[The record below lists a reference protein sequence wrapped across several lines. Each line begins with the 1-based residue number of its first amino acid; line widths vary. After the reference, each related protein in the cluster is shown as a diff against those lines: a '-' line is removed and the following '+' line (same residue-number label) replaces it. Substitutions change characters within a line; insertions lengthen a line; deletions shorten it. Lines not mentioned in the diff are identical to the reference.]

1 MIILSF
7 QAILTLIPIIVIII
21 LIGAAAGLSRGSNI
35 FTFFGF
41 GSLLGFS
48 KGIGSGGAGK
58 SIKNIKY
65 SKRSNSTLKN
75 IAEMGI
81 IGKSGKLKLV
91 EARKLKYAKISK
103 ISRAMH
109 ASSSSPKLRNRMLF
123 SSMSAKT
130 PLSSASK
137 LHTFSKSETIINP
150 AGGILMAVGNASL
163 GEGLL
168 KDVKNKKQLHSEDKY
183 NKINDKIERTIVN
196 AQNKKNKYAHE
207 VEEKTFAK
215 KQATKIK
222 KSPSFH
228 LKGFG
233 YEGSGNAKAQFT
245 VGLPLIGSPLSSL
258 FSKKVKINRLS
269 GKLEHLQHKQNVL
282 YAKNLQVQNPELY
295 KSVAKQY
302 NIEEKN
308 TKILK
313 NLKQDYYKTS
323 NQSQFNKILSNTT
336 NSAVLVL
343 NKSEHLLD
351 VNNEQYQ
358 PKEEFIK
365 SKLSQ
370 MDIPKQYIDSFDKKR
385 SKILQAS
392 FIKKKSID
400 ADPNIVN
407 KLSIQQVI
415 DNSETVLL
423 GSILFENLLNKEDKN
438 FKISN
443 KDPLINAFENKDQTK
458 IDQILI
464 SNNIKLPQQ
473 KIQNLFKSSQN
484 TAQKIMNDASTEKS
498 EEFAEKI
505 MYKIHEHSQ
514 VAYNEIFKQNL
525 KDTISENNSDLAK
538 LVDKNINSLNSSNA
552 SDFSQQVSK
561 ISNGIGFMLF
571 KKDLNNQALT
581 QEAYN
586 NLKQDINKKAPNLI
600 KSLNNIKIDKQGLT
614 MDKAEQ
620 LYNNSMNTINTY
632 INKTADIAAEKSD
645 KLFSSINTKKLFNQ
659 QSKNELNIHHV
670 KLNYENTIIGRKLK
684 ENIKKDKEKKA
695 IESKK
700 QEEREFRQ
708 EQERERREKQKQ
720 EEDNSKK

>member
-48 KGIGSGGAGK
+48 KGIGGGGAGK

-81 IGKSGKLKLV
+81 ISKSGKLKLI
-91 EARKLKYAKISK
+91 EARKLKYAKMTKISK
-103 ISRAMH
+103 IMH
-109 ASSSSPKLRNRMLF
+109 VSSSSTKLKNRMLF
-123 SSMSAKT
+123 SSLSVKT
-130 PLSSASK
+130 PISSSSK
-137 LHTFSKSETIINP
+137 LHTLSKSEAVISP
-150 AGGILMAVGNASL
+150 ASGILMAVGSATL
-163 GEGLL
+163 GKGLL
-168 KDVKNKKQLHSEDKY
+168 KDNIDKKQLHREDKY
-183 NKINDKIERTIVN
+183 NRANNKIEGTIAKV
-196 AQNKKNKYAHE
+196 QNKKNQYSYE
-207 VEEKTFAK
+207 VTKTTTAK
-215 KQATKIK
+215 QNTAKIK

-233 YEGSGNAKAQFT
+233 YEGVGNAKAQFT
-245 VGLPLIGSPLSSL
+245 VGLPLIGSPLSAL

-282 YAKNLQVQNPELY
+282 YVKHLQVQNPELY
-295 KSVAKQY
+295 KSVKNQY
-302 NIEEKN
+302 NIEKKN
-308 TKILK
+308 TKTLN

-336 NSAVLVL
+336 SSAVLAL
-343 NKSEHLLD
+343 NKSEPSLD
-351 VNNEQYQ
+351 VSNDKYQ

-370 MDIPKQYIDSFDKKR
+370 MNIPKEYIDSFDKKR
-385 SKILQAS
+385 PAILQAS

-400 ADPNIVN
+400 TNSDIAN

-415 DNSETVLL
+415 DMSEKVLL
-423 GSILFENLLNKEDKN
+423 GSILFENSLNKENKT

-443 KDPLINAFENKDQTK
+443 KSSLINAFENKDETK
-458 IDQILI
+458 INQILTN
-464 SNNIKLPQQ
+464 NNIKLPQQ

-484 TAQKIMNDASTEKS
+484 TAQKIMNDASTEKAQ
-498 EEFAEKI
+498 EFAEKI

-525 KDTISENNSDLAK
+525 KNTINENNSDLAK
-538 LVDKNINSLNSSNA
+538 SVDKNINSLNSSHT
-552 SDFSQQVSK
+552 SDFSEQVSK
-561 ISNGIGFMLF
+561 ISNGLGFMLF
-571 KKDLNNQALT
+571 KKDLNDQAIT

-586 NLKQDINKKAPNLI
+586 NLKQDINKKAPNLV

-614 MDKAEQ
+614 IDKAEQ

-632 INKTADIAAEKSD
+632 INKTADIAAEKSAE
-645 KLFSSINTKKLFNQ
+645 LFSNINTKKLFNQ

-670 KLNYENTIIGRKLK
+670 KSNYENTIIGRKLK
-684 ENIKKDKEKKA
+684 ETIKKDKEKKA

-700 QEEREFRQ
+700 QEEREFKQ
-708 EQERERREKQKQ
+708 EQEREQREKQKK
-720 EEDNSKK
+720 EEDNSKH